1 MNILYVSCVCSE
13 EKYAQYIDSKGLQGP
28 YQAQKYNLLLAEGLA
43 KNGAK
48 VTMLSSRPI
57 NRAVEKR
64 LWMKGERE
72 TVNAVA
78 YDYLPFV
85 NYPVLRHIWILL
97 GTFFHILFSKHNR
110 KDTVIVCDAL
120 NISSAMAALAA
131 GFVRRMKTMAIVT
144 DVPGTSCAQTVSM
157 SSRINLAVMQK
168 FDSYLLLTEPM
179 TDLVNPKDRPYIV
192 LEGHADMTMA
202 SVENTLEG
210 KQEKKVVLYA
220 GSLMEIYGIGN
231 LVEGF
236 LAADIPETEL
246 HIYGDGDYAGK
257 LKQLADSNDNIRYF
271 GVAPNSQIVR
281 SELAATLLVNPRPTN
296 EEYTKYSFPSKN
308 MEYMASGT
316 PVLTTRLPGMPEEY
330 YPYVYLLEEETAE
343 GVEQALRHILSR
355 PAEAL
360 AELGKNA
367 KQFVMNNKNNI
378 SQAGKVLQ
386 MLQTVN
392 SKTNTSR

>member
-1 MNILYVSCVCSE
+1 MNILYASCTCSQE
-13 EKYAQYIDSKGLQGP
+13 RFVQCVESKGSRGSQ
-28 YQAQKYNLLLAEGLA
+28 QAQKYNLLLAEGLA

-48 VTMLSSRPI
+48 VTMISSRPI
-57 NRAVEKR
+57 NRAVEKK

-72 TVNAVA
+72 TVNAVT

-131 GFVRRMKTMAIVT
+131 GFVRRFKTMAIVT
-144 DVPGTSCAQTVSM
+144 DVPGTSYTQTVSM

-179 TDLVNPKDRPYIV
+179 TDLVNPQKRPYIV
-192 LEGHADMTMA
+192 LEGHADMAMA
-202 SVENTLEG
+202 TVENTLAG

-236 LAADIPETEL
+236 LAAAIPETEL
-246 HIYGDGDYAGK
+246 HIYGDGDYVPK
-257 LKQLADSNDNIRYF
+257 LKQLIKGNPQVKYW

-296 EEYTKYSFPSKN
+296 EEYTQYSFPSKN

-316 PVLTTRLPGMPEEY
+316 PVLTTRLPGMPEDHR
-330 YPYVYLLEEETAE
+330 PYVYFIEQEDPEGIKAALQQVLSQDNETLHAFGMKAKE
-343 GVEQALRHILSR
+343 FVLNEKNHHAQAAKVI
-355 PAEAL
+355 AFVKEA
-360 AELGKNA
+360 
-367 KQFVMNNKNNI
+367 FPI
-378 SQAGKVLQ
+378 C
-386 MLQTVN
+386 
-392 SKTNTSR
+392 